1 MEHLCTNAPTL
12 AGSVLGML
20 RGMSSSQAGG
30 VGLVDGYFPSLCSG
44 VEFSSSVEEFSSY
57 FLSVPY
63 LGLHLAFSWEICL
76 SALLT
81 LLFVLFAEDLEVHV
95 LLILLTNLLPRPR
108 PLV

>member
-1 MEHLCTNAPTL
+1 MRQLSPALSSAFSAECP
-12 AGSVLGML
+12 VLRLEESGL
-20 RGMSSSQAGG
+20 LTVTSLPFVLVLSS
-30 VGLVDGYFPSLCSG
+30 LH
-44 VEFSSSVEEFSSY
+44 SVEEFSSY

-63 LGLHLAFSWEICL
+63 LGLHLAFSWEMCL